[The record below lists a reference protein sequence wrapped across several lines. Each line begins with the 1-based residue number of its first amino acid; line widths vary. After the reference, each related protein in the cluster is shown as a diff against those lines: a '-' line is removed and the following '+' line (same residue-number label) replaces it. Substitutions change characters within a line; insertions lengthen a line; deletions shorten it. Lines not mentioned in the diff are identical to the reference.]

1 MIRAYYK
8 AQRWNEL
15 AKLANSRNSLAPP
28 PWRLYNE
35 PQTGNAP
42 LVKQITVN
50 HFDPEKDDVP
60 AKEGVFK
67 TNIRTSWYLV
77 NVDLF
82 ATD

>member
-1 MIRAYYK
+1 MSSDEQK
-8 AQRWNEL
+8 EL
-15 AKLANSRNSLAPP
+15 VQLI
-28 PWRLYNE
+28 
-35 PQTGNAP
+35 
-42 LVKQITVN
+42 VKQITVN
-50 HFDPEKDDVP
+50 HFDPERDKIP

>member
-1 MIRAYYK
+1 MVTDEKLIADSLLRFETVMK
-8 AQRWNEL
+8 AMSSDEQKEL
-15 AKLANSRNSLAPP
+15 VQLI
-28 PWRLYNE
+28 
-35 PQTGNAP
+35 
-42 LVKQITVN
+42 VKQITVN
-50 HFDPEKDDVP
+50 HFDPEKNDVP